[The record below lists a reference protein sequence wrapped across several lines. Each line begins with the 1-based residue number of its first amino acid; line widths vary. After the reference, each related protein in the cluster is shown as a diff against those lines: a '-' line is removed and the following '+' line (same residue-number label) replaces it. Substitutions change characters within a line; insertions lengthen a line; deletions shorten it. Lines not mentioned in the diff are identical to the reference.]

1 MRQVRIATALVSAVL
16 FLGCAGSSDGD
27 ESTGSTSQLIVGGKV
42 ATMYPEAAYLDIDFT
57 SSGGVVCSAA
67 LIAPKVVLTAGHCV
81 DTHAKWT
88 VHVGSESRTST
99 SATTYD
105 WNEGGST
112 SVNPLHHDIGLVFLD
127 TAITIAT
134 YPTLAASPL
143 ADGSRITN
151 VGRINNGTITNQLYM
166 ADTTVTAG
174 IRVGY
179 PYDYASSDVIQPG
192 DSGGP
197 DFASGTHDL
206 VSVNSGAGGNT
217 EVLAR
222 VDLVR
227 DWILAQI
234 DAHGGTGAPA
244 AGGAGSTAQCPVDA
258 EPNDTFAGASTLPTG
273 SSCGALAASNEDWF
287 TFSAAAGSTFSVAI
301 ATNGDGVFAL
311 GQASGGACAP
321 SVTGLKLFSG
331 NVKSATTYCVRVTG
345 AAQSYTLT
353 RN

>member
-16 FLGCAGSSDGD
+16 FLGCAGSSDD
-27 ESTGSTSQLIVGGKV
+27 ESIGSTSELIVGGKV

-67 LIAPKVVLTAGHCV
+67 LIAPRVVLTAGHCV

-88 VHVGSESRTST
+88 VHVGTESRTST

-105 WNEGGST
+105 WNEKGAT

-143 ADGSRITN
+143 AAGSKVTN

-174 IRVGY
+174 IGVGY

-197 DFASGTHDL
+197 DFASGTHNL

-227 DWILAQI
+227 DWIVAQI
-234 DAHGGTGAPA
+234 NAHGGTGSS
-244 AGGAGSTAQCPVDA
+244 GGGGGTTTAQCPVDA
-258 EPNDTFAGASTLPTG
+258 EPNDSFAGAEVLPAG
-273 SSCGALAASNEDWF
+273 PSCGALTTGDEDWF
-287 TFSAAAGSTFSVAI
+287 TFSAAAGTTFSVAV

-311 GQASGGACAP
+311 GQAAGGTCTP

-331 NVKSATTYCVRVTG
+331 NVKSAATYCVRVTG
-345 AAQSYTLT
+345 SAQSYTLT

>member
-1 MRQVRIATALVSAVL
+1 MRHVRIATALVSAVL
-16 FLGCAGSSDGD
+16 FLGCAGSTDDS
-27 ESTGSTSQLIVGGKV
+27 ESTGSRSQLIVGGKV

-57 SSGGVVCSAA
+57 SAGGVVCSAS
-67 LIAPKVVLTAGHCV
+67 LIAPKVILTAGHCV

-88 VHVGSESRTST
+88 AHVGSESRTST
-99 SATTYD
+99 SAVTYD
-105 WNEGGST
+105 WNEKGST

-134 YPTLAASPL
+134 YPTLASSPL
-143 ADGSRITN
+143 ANGSKVTN

-166 ADTTVTAG
+166 ADTTVTSGAS
-174 IRVGY
+174 VGY

-234 DAHGGTGAPA
+234 NAHGGTGSPSSNAVT
-244 AGGAGSTAQCPVDA
+244 GQCPADA
-258 EPNDTFAGASTLPTG
+258 ESNDTFATASALPSG
-273 SSCGALAASNEDWF
+273 SSCGTLTTGDEDWF
-287 TFSAAAGSTFSVAI
+287 TFSAAAGATFSVALS
-301 ATNGDGVFAL
+301 TNSDGVFAL
-311 GQASGGACAP
+311 GLTAGGTCTAAI
-321 SVTGLKLFSG
+321 TGLKLFSG
-331 NVKSATTYCVRVTG
+331 NATTAGTYCVRVTG
-345 AAQSYTLT
+345 TAQGYTLT

>member
-1 MRQVRIATALVSAVL
+1 MRHVRIATALVSTVL
-16 FLGCAGSSDGD
+16 FLGCAGSGDDG

-88 VHVGSESRTST
+88 VHVGTESRTST

-105 WNEGGST
+105 WNERGST
-112 SVNPLHHDIGLVFLD
+112 TVNPAHHDIGLVFLD

-143 ADGSRITN
+143 SDGSKVTN

-166 ADTTVTAG
+166 ADTSVSAG
-174 IRVGY
+174 STVGY
-179 PYDYASSDVIQPG
+179 PFDYASSDVIQPG

-197 DFASGTHDL
+197 DFASGTHNL

-234 DAHGGTGAPA
+234 NAH
-244 AGGAGSTAQCPVDA
+244 GGAGSSASGSGTVAACPVDA
-258 EPNDTFAGASTLPTG
+258 EPNDTFAGASALPTG
-273 SSCGALAASNEDWF
+273 SSCGALTASNEDWF

-301 ATNGDGVFAL
+301 VTNGDGVFAL
-311 GQASGGACAP
+311 GQASGGSCTP

-331 NVKSATTYCVRVTG
+331 NVKNAATYCVRVTG
-345 AAQSYTLT
+345 SAQSYTLT